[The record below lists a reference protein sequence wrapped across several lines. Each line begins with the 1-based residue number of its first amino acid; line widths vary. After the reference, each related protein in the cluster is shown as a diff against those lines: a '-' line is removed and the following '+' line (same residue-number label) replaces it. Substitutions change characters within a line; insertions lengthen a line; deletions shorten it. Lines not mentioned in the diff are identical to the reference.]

1 MDALHFGIRNGP
13 FVPPGSLRSEH
24 HRQNQAKQDS
34 SECVHLPQNTTA
46 ESQLRGRGPLHGLL
60 IHFGTRLRPMGVAM
74 TWFSVSV

>member
-1 MDALHFGIRNGP
+1 
-13 FVPPGSLRSEH
+13 
-24 HRQNQAKQDS
+24 
-34 SECVHLPQNTTA
+34 LPQNTTA